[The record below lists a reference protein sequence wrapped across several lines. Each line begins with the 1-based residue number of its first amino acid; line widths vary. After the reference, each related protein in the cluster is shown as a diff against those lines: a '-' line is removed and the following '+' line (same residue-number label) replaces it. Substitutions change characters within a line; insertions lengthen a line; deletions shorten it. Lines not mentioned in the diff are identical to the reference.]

1 MSKPPTNNQKDEK
14 KEIIKTSNWVVKN
27 KWLSLWVN
35 KLEKN
40 EENKPRVSRKK

>member
-1 MSKPPTNNQKDEK
+1 MSQEETT

-27 KWLSLWVN
+27 QWLSLWVS

-40 EENKPRVSRKK
+40 EENKPRVSRKN